1 MKKQMRLLSQ
11 IMRHKLVMILLGV
24 SALLATAGC
33 AQMTPAEAKLR
44 RELSIPADM
53 PVKNLGSVELFDG
66 APKQVNLGT
75 GKDCTITAI
84 VITNGMLQMNV
95 AYESTTDKVEGSKTA
110 HDSKKENHR
119 FLLPLGRQC
128 AVTVD
133 QMALVFRPALFQQ

>member
-1 MKKQMRLLSQ
+1 
-11 IMRHKLVMILLGV
+11 MRHKLVMILLGV

-33 AQMTPAEAKLR
+33 AKTTPAEAKLS

-53 PVKNLGSVELFDG
+53 PVKNLGSVELFEG
-66 APKQVNLGT
+66 TPKQVNLGA
-75 GKDCTITAI
+75 GKDCTITAT

-95 AYESTTDKVEGSKTA
+95 AYESTMDKAEGSKTA
-110 HDSKKENHR
+110 HASKKENHR

-133 QMALVFRPALFQQ
+133 HMALVFRPALSQQ